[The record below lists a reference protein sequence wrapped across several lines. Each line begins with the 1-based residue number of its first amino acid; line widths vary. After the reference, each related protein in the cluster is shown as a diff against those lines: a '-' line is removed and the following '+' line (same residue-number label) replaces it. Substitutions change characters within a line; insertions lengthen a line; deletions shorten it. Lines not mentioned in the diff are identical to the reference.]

1 MPKFGKRSK
10 KRLATCHEIIQI
22 IMNEAIKY
30 MDFTIIH
37 GHRTPD
43 EQFEIFKQG
52 RSLNEQGIWVIVNQD
67 DVRTYK
73 DGTEKLSKHNYE
85 PSLAVDVAPW
95 PSLWANKKKMLELGG
110 VIKTVQQQLLDAEK
124 IDKLLKWGSDLW
136 DWDEGHYEL

>member
-110 VIKTVQQQLLDAEK
+110 VIKTIQLQLYEAGK
-124 IDKLLKWGSDLW
+124 IDTLLKWGTDLW
-136 DWDEGHYEL
+136 DWDEGHWEL